1 MTKSISHISP
11 RIICP
16 KCGTRNLRKAIPAKV
31 GAEYFCDK
39 DHSYFGIVELVNQWN
54 YDAGDFYG
62 LGGYTQ
68 LDFNEVKVMHFW
80 VQKSREALPKYGSFF
95 FEPEG
100 EWSSDIARN
109 ESYDVVNRML
119 MGIEELEWNFD
130 KNDLPCPIL
139 TTGMC

>member
-1 MTKSISHISP
+1 M
-11 RIICP
+11 
-16 KCGTRNLRKAIPAKV
+16 NFQEV
-31 GAEYFCDK
+31 G
-39 DHSYFGIVELVNQWN
+39 IMN
-54 YDAGDFYG
+54 
-62 LGGYTQ
+62 
-68 LDFNEVKVMHFW
+68 FW
-80 VQKSREALPKYGSFF
+80 VQKSREIAPKYGSFF

>member
-1 MTKSISHISP
+1 MTKNVSHVSQ

-16 KCGTRNLRKAIPAKV
+16 KCGTRNLRKSIPANV
-31 GAEYFCDK
+31 GKEYFCDH
-39 DHSYFGIVELVNQWN
+39 DHDYFGIAELVNVWN

-62 LGGYTQ
+62 DNGLTQ
-68 LDFNEVKVMHFW
+68 LTFRETGLMLSL
-80 VQKSREALPKYGSFF
+80 VQKSRDTKYGSFF

-139 TTGMC
+139 MTGMC